1 MFKRLFYFGLGS
13 VIVGGYFYY
22 MRQLT
27 MLENI
32 EYKVKKIKIV
42 EVSPLKLL
50 IKTELINK
58 SEFSFDLRGYA
69 IKIFINGKEVGI
81 AQNNEIDQTLKGNG
95 GKSNI
100 SFYTTFNPQV
110 VGIGQGG
117 LGSLLSG
124 VLDTLGDTNISFKGK
139 ISVKRGFFEY
149 SNYPVDYTYK
159 LSEFL

>member
-42 EVSPLKLL
+42 EVRPLKLL

-95 GKSNI
+95 GKSI
-100 SFYTTFNPQV
+100 
-110 VGIGQGG
+110 
-117 LGSLLSG
+117 
-124 VLDTLGDTNISFKGK
+124 
-139 ISVKRGFFEY
+139 
-149 SNYPVDYTYK
+149 
-159 LSEFL
+159 